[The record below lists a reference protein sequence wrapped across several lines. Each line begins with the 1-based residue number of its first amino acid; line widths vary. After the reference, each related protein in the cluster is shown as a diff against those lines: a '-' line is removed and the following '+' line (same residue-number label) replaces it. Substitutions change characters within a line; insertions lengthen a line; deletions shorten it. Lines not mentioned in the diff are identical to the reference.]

1 MNKKEALDIINK
13 ARFEIETSLSLNQ
26 NVNKIPNKFWK
37 DKPFIFQAVKKNG
50 LILQFADKSLK
61 KDKSI
66 VLEAVIQNGFSFE
79 YADESLK
86 KNKSFIL
93 AVLKEFEFVGLSEI
107 VLQYVDKSLQKD
119 LDIIKAA
126 KR

>member
-1 MNKKEALDIINK
+1 MERQTLY
-13 ARFEIETSLSLNQ
+13 FSSG
-26 NVNKIPNKFWK
+26 
-37 DKPFIFQAVKKNG
+37 KKNG

-79 YADESLK
+79 HADESLK

-93 AVLKEFEFVGLSEI
+93 AVLKEFEFVGLSKI
-107 VLQYVDKSLQKD
+107 VLQYVDEILQKD
-119 LDIIKAA
+119 LDIIKAT
-126 KR
+126 KE